1 MASLNKIML
10 IGNAGKD
17 PEMRYTAD
25 GTPVTSF
32 SLAVNRRV
40 SGRDGQERQE
50 ETQWFTISCWRR
62 LAEIANQYVTKG
74 KQVYIEG
81 RVSVRTFEGQDGKTR
96 ASLDVTATDLVLL
109 GSGGGS
115 TGRLPEEAGFAGS
128 TGEMSPDD
136 LPF

>member
-1 MASLNKIML
+1 MAGMNKIML
-10 IGNAGKD
+10 IGNAGRD

-32 SLAVNRRV
+32 SLAVTRRTG
-40 SGRDGQERQE
+40 SRDGDRQE
-50 ETQWFTISCWRR
+50 ETTWFRISCWRR

-81 RVSVRTFEGQDGKTR
+81 RVSVSTFEGQDGKTR
-96 ASLDVTATDLVLL
+96 ASLDVTATELVLL
-109 GSGGGS
+109 GSAGGG
-115 TGRLPEEAGFAGS
+115 TGRLPEEGGFQSSG
-128 TGEMSPDD
+128 GEMSPDD